1 MTSRMPIIAALM
13 LALAVPAAAQ
23 QARPAPQLTDD
34 QRVLL
39 HCSAT
44 FALVSGRQHAQDPQ
58 ALAFP
63 DVTARGREYFV
74 RALVELMDEAG
85 LDHDAIKM
93 LVSQE
98 AATLQDPAV
107 LYKQMPACLASLQ
120 ASGL

>member
-1 MTSRMPIIAALM
+1 MTRLTLITA
-13 LALAVPAAAQ
+13 LALALAAPSLAQ
-23 QARPAPQLTDD
+23 QSAPAPQLTDD

-44 FALVSGRQHAQDPQ
+44 FALVANRQKAKDPQ

-63 DVTARGREYFV
+63 DVTERGREYFV
-74 RALVELMDEAG
+74 RAMVQLMDQAG
-85 LDHDAIKM
+85 LDHDAIKA
-93 LVSQE
+93 LVAEE
-98 AATLQDPAV
+98 AATLQDPTV

>member
-1 MTSRMPIIAALM
+1 MTRLALITG
-13 LALAVPAAAQ
+13 LALALAAPSLAQ
-23 QARPAPQLTDD
+23 QSAPAPQLTDD

-44 FALVSGRQHAQDPQ
+44 FALVANRQKAKDPQ

-63 DVTARGREYFV
+63 DVTERGREYFV
-74 RALVELMDEAG
+74 RAMVQLMDQAG
-85 LDHDAIKM
+85 LDEEAIRS
-93 LVSQE
+93 LATAE
-98 AATLQDPAV
+98 ASRLLEPTT